1 MNYLGAGH
9 HALRPKPQRVVATAE
24 TAVERERE
32 RLANHKSKFG
42 LRRVVG
48 VDMRSSMDDVAANHR
63 RQLVRPIAANR
74 FAANALFLL
83 VDFIWRLLTCFDG
96 IDKGSSNH
104 LRVLDY
110 GIVSLGRFD
119 LV

>member
-1 MNYLGAGH
+1 
-9 HALRPKPQRVVATAE
+9 
-24 TAVERERE
+24 
-32 RLANHKSKFG
+32 
-42 LRRVVG
+42 
-48 VDMRSSMDDVAANHR
+48 MDDVAANHR